1 MKKKL
6 IEKHITVT
14 DETHNKLKEIAE
26 AERRSMRTVVTKMI
40 DDKHKEMEK

>member
-1 MKKKL
+1 MKKV
-6 IEKHITVT
+6 EKHITVLEDT
-14 DETHNKLKEIAE
+14 FKKLKEIAE